1 MPRLPL
7 VALSVLIAAMSVPVA
22 SSQPVAPDSVARR
35 PDFSVPLPGDFA
47 PPQTSAARAYTYAL
61 LATGA
66 TVGAGVLL
74 IEALGEP
81 PVEGTN
87 LLYDA
92 GPVIII
98 AGAAIGPSVANL
110 SLGAAQDV
118 GRALT
123 IKMVGLGT
131 GIALG
136 GTGLLIGAGCVV
148 SELNGG
154 GDAERCGPAVTAL
167 LTGGIAAAAA
177 GMVIGTGYDLA
188 TVPGNAARA
197 RQYRAAYPRVA
208 LAPGW
213 RAGSPT
219 AVLRVGL

>member
-1 MPRLPL
+1 MRLL
-7 VALSVLIAAMSVPVA
+7 SFAAALLLVPVA
-22 SSQPVAPDSVARR
+22 LAQSAAPDSVARR

-81 PVEGTN
+81 PLESTSG
-87 LLYDA
+87 LYDV
-92 GPVIII
+92 GPVVVLV
-98 AGAAIGPSVANL
+98 GAVVGPSVANL

-131 GIALG
+131 GTVLG

-148 SELNGG
+148 SELGG
-154 GDAERCGPAVTAL
+154 VGDAERCGPAVTAL
-167 LTGGIAAAAA
+167 LIGAIAATAT
-177 GMVIGTGYDLA
+177 GLVVGTGYDLA

-197 RQYRAAYPRVA
+197 RRYRAAYPRVV
-208 LAPGW
+208 LSPGW
-213 RAGSPT
+213 RAGTPT